1 MHRDSAID
9 VHDPSPVQVPAP
21 VAERISS
28 LEQLAAARLEELD
41 RKDSELQAVV
51 AASPAAIVLTDDKN
65 QIREWNPA
73 AEKMLGFTRQEVLG
87 RAPELFIDDSR
98 RRELD
103 EKLDRGETFTGV
115 ELRMHTKD
123 DRRIYVS
130 ASGAP
135 VYNGDGTLSGHMWV
149 LLDITERKRAEET
162 LRKSEK
168 LASAGR
174 MAAVIAHEINNPLEA
189 ITNLLY
195 LLGTENLS
203 DQAKSFLQLADSEL
217 KRVVHIA
224 RQTLGFYRESN
235 KPQQIQLANV
245 FQQVAEIYAPKM
257 RKRHTV
263 LRHEFCSPGEI
274 LAYPGEI
281 RQLFTNLI
289 SNAIEADATRLR
301 VRISPYRE
309 WKAPY
314 RWGSLL
320 TFMDNGK
327 GISRE
332 AMGHIFEPFYTT
344 KGEKG
349 TGLGLWVSRG
359 IIHKYEGSMLV
370 RSSDAGARR
379 GTTFSIFFPAP
390 AAKVVPINAHSNK
403 EHSRQHPSRVA

>member
-1 MHRDSAID
+1 MHREQTID
-9 VHDPSPVQVPAP
+9 VHDPSTLPPPA
-21 VAERISS
+21 AERISS
-28 LEQLAAARLEELD
+28 LERLAAAKQEQLN

-51 AASPAAIVLTDDKN
+51 GASPAAIILTDASCR
-65 QIREWNPA
+65 IREWNPA
-73 AEKMLGFTRQEVLG
+73 AEKMLRYDRQEVIG
-87 RAPELFIDDSR
+87 REPELFIDHSR

-103 EKLDRGETFTGV
+103 EKLDRGETFTGI
-115 ELRMHTKD
+115 ELRMRTKD

-135 VYNGDGTLSGHMWV
+135 VFDGNGELSGHMWV

-195 LLGTENLS
+195 LLGTEKLS
-203 DQAKSFLQLADSEL
+203 DQARGFLQLADSEL

-235 KPQQIQLANV
+235 KPQQIQLTSV
-245 FQQVAEIYAPKM
+245 FDQVAEIYAHKM
-257 RKRHTV
+257 RKRHIE
-263 LRHEFCSPGEI
+263 LQRDFEAPGDI
-274 LAYPGEI
+274 LAYPGEV

-301 VRISPYRE
+301 VHVTPYRE

-327 GISRE
+327 GISAE
-332 AMGHIFEPFYTT
+332 AMQHIFEPFYTT

-359 IIHKYEGSMLV
+359 IVHKYEGVMRV
-370 RSSDAGARR
+370 RSVDREPRR
-379 GTTFSIFFPAP
+379 GTTFSIFFPSP
-390 AAKVVPINAHSNK
+390 AAKVVSIHSQAPK
-403 EHSRQHPSRVA
+403 EEPRPETQRAA

>member
-1 MHRDSAID
+1 MHRERAID
-9 VHDPSPVQVPAP
+9 VQDPFKLTRPA
-21 VAERISS
+21 AERISS
-28 LEQLAAARLEELD
+28 LEKLAAAKQRQLS
-41 RKDSELQAVV
+41 RKDSELQAVIL
-51 AASPAAIVLTDDKN
+51 ASPAAIVLTDD
-65 QIREWNPA
+65 QGSIREWNPA
-73 AEKMLGFTRQEVLG
+73 AEKMLGYMRDEVAG
-87 RAPELFIDDSR
+87 HDPQLFIDHSR

-103 EKLDRGETFTGV
+103 DRLDRGETFTGI
-115 ELRMHTKD
+115 ELRMRTKD

-135 VYNGDGTLSGHMWV
+135 VYDGIGELFGHMWV

-195 LLGTENLS
+195 LLGTEKLP
-203 DQAKSFLQLADSEL
+203 DQARAYLQLADSEL

-235 KPQQIQLANV
+235 KPQQILLADV
-245 FQQVAEIYAPKM
+245 FDQVAEVYAHKM
-257 RKRHTV
+257 RKRHIGLV
-263 LRHEFCSPGEI
+263 HDFQCRGEV
-274 LAYPGEI
+274 LAYPGEV

-289 SNAIEADATRLR
+289 SNAIEADATQLR
-301 VRISPYRE
+301 ARVSPYRE

-327 GISRE
+327 GIGVE
-332 AMGHIFEPFYTT
+332 AMRHIFEPFYTT

-359 IIHKYEGSMLV
+359 IVHKYEGVMRV
-370 RSSDAGARR
+370 RSSDSGPRR
-379 GTTFSIFFPAP
+379 GTTFSVFFPTP
-390 AAKVVPINAHSNK
+390 AAKVVPIMHAAK
-403 EHSRQHPSRVA
+403 EEPRSDVRHAA

>member
-1 MHRDSAID
+1 MHREPVID
-9 VHDPSPVQVPAP
+9 VQDPSQLPRPA
-21 VAERISS
+21 ADRITS
-28 LEQLAAARLEELD
+28 LERLAAAKQEQLK

-51 AASPAAIVLTDDKN
+51 GASPAAIILSDERGR
-65 QIREWNPA
+65 IREWNPA
-73 AEKMLGFTRQEVLG
+73 AERMLGYQRQEVMG
-87 RAPELFIDDSR
+87 RDPGLFIDTSR
-98 RRELD
+98 RRALD
-103 EKLDRGETFTGV
+103 EKLDRGETFTGI
-115 ELRMHTKD
+115 ELRMRTKG

-135 VYNGDGTLSGHMWV
+135 VYDGNGELSGHMW
-149 LLDITERKRAEET
+149 LMLDITERKRAEET

-195 LLGTENLS
+195 LLSTEKLS
-203 DQAKSFLQLADSEL
+203 DQARGFLQLADSEL

-235 KPQQIQLANV
+235 KPQQIQLADV
-245 FQQVAEIYAPKM
+245 FEQVAEVYTPRM
-257 RKRHTV
+257 RKRRIE
-263 LRHEFCSPGEI
+263 LQRDFQSRGDI
-274 LAYPGEI
+274 LAYPGEM

-289 SNAIEADATRLR
+289 SNAIEAEATELR
-301 VRISPYRE
+301 VRVSPYRE

-327 GISRE
+327 GITHE
-332 AMGHIFEPFYTT
+332 AMQHIFEPFYTT

-359 IIHKYEGSMLV
+359 IVQKYEGTMRV
-370 RSSDAGARR
+370 RSADREPRR
-379 GTTFSIFFPAP
+379 GTTFSVFFPTP
-390 AAKVVPINAHSNK
+390 AAKVVSIDSHAAKDEARADGRH
-403 EHSRQHPSRVA
+403 AA

>member
-1 MHRDSAID
+1 MHRAQAID
-9 VHDPSPVQVPAP
+9 VHDPERLPRPA
-21 VAERISS
+21 AERICS
-28 LEQLAAARLEELD
+28 LERLAAEKQEQLD
-41 RKDSELQAVV
+41 RKDSELRAVV
-51 AASPAAIVLTDDKN
+51 VASPAAIILTDAEGR
-65 QIREWNPA
+65 IRDWNPA
-73 AEKMLGFTRQEVLG
+73 AERMLGYQRYEVIG
-87 RAPELFIDDSR
+87 REPELFIDHSR

-103 EKLDRGETFTGV
+103 EKLDRGERFTGV
-115 ELRMHTKD
+115 ELRMRTKD
-123 DRRIYVS
+123 DHRIYVS

-135 VYNGDGTLSGHMWV
+135 VYDGNGELSAHMWV

-195 LLGTENLS
+195 LLSTEKLS
-203 DQAKSFLQLADSEL
+203 DQARSFLQLADSEL

-224 RQTLGFYRESN
+224 RQTLGFYRETN
-235 KPQQIQLANV
+235 KPQQIRLSDV
-245 FQQVAEIYAPKM
+245 CDQVADVYAPRM
-257 RKRHTV
+257 RKRHIE
-263 LRHEFCSPGEI
+263 LKRDYLGAGDI
-274 LAYPGEI
+274 LAYPGEM

-289 SNAIEADATRLR
+289 SNAIEADATELR
-301 VRISPYRE
+301 VRVSPYRE

-327 GISRE
+327 GIGRDT
-332 AMGHIFEPFYTT
+332 MQHIFEPFYTT

-359 IIHKYEGSMLV
+359 IVQKYEGSMRV
-370 RSSDAGARR
+370 RSADRGDQR

-390 AAKVVPINAHSNK
+390 ASKVIPISGHGNK
-403 EHSRQHPSRVA
+403 EESGSGRRAA

>member
-1 MHRDSAID
+1 MHRESAID
-9 VHDPSPVQVPAP
+9 VHDPSSASVPAP
-21 VAERISS
+21 VAERIRS
-28 LEQLAAARLEELD
+28 LERLATARQEQLD
-41 RKDSELQAVV
+41 RKASELQALV
-51 AASPAAIVLTDDKN
+51 AASPAAIVLTDDKDR
-65 QIREWNPA
+65 IREWNPA
-73 AEKMLGFTRQEVLG
+73 AERMLGFSRRQVLE
-87 RAPELFIDDSR
+87 RAPEMFIDHSR

-103 EKLDRGETFTGV
+103 KKLDRGETFTGV

-123 DRRIYVS
+123 HRRIYVS

-135 VYNGDGTLSGHMWV
+135 VYDGNGALSGHMWV

-203 DQAKSFLQLADSEL
+203 DQARNFLQLADSEL

-235 KPQQIQLANV
+235 KPQQIQLADV

-263 LRHEFCSPGEI
+263 LRHEFSSPGEI

-281 RQLFTNLI
+281 RQLLTNLI
-289 SNAIEADATRLR
+289 SNAIEADATEMR
-301 VRISPYRE
+301 VGISSYRE

-332 AMGHIFEPFYTT
+332 GLQHIFEPFYTT

-359 IIHKYEGSMLV
+359 IIHKYEGAMRV
-370 RSSDAGARR
+370 RSSDSGPRR
-379 GTTFSIFFPAP
+379 GTTFSIFFPSP
-390 AAKVVPINAHSNK
+390 AAKVVPINMHNGR
-403 EHSRQHPSRVA
+403 EHSHQKNRRVA